1 MSELKKDIPRSA
13 FSMEE
18 KPSINIENEVMRKI
32 DSVERKEVKP
42 LGVRPQLMG
51 VIIALF
57 FFLLAGIGV
66 LADVSSGYSDS
77 WNINGWEVQKLFGR
91 IPVQLHI
98 TILLVSGFF
107 LVYAIYR
114 SIRHYSSSVIRS

>member
-1 MSELKKDIPRSA
+1 MSEMKKDIPKNA
-13 FSMEE
+13 FSIDE

-57 FFLLAGIGV
+57 FFLLAAIGV
-66 LADVSSGYSDS
+66 LADVSTYSDT
-77 WNINGWEVQKLFGR
+77 WNVNGWEFQKLFGR

-98 TILLVSGFF
+98 TILVLSGFF
-107 LVYAIYR
+107 LLYTIYKSVR
-114 SIRHYSSSVIRS
+114 EYSSTTIRP

>member
-1 MSELKKDIPRSA
+1 MKKDIPKNA
-13 FSMEE
+13 FSIDE

-57 FFLLAGIGV
+57 FFLLAAIGV
-66 LADVSSGYSDS
+66 LADVSTYSDT
-77 WNINGWEVQKLFGR
+77 WNVNGWEFQKLFGR

-98 TILLVSGFF
+98 TILVLSGFF
-107 LVYAIYR
+107 LLYTIYKSVR
-114 SIRHYSSSVIRS
+114 EYSSTTIRP

>member
-1 MSELKKDIPRSA
+1 MSEMKKDIPKNA
-13 FSMEE
+13 FSIDE

-57 FFLLAGIGV
+57 FFLLAAIGV
-66 LADVSSGYSDS
+66 LADVSTYSDT
-77 WNINGWEVQKLFGR
+77 WNINGWEFQKLFGR

-98 TILLVSGFF
+98 TILVLSGFF
-107 LVYAIYR
+107 LLYTIYKSVR
-114 SIRHYSSSVIRS
+114 EYSSTTIRP